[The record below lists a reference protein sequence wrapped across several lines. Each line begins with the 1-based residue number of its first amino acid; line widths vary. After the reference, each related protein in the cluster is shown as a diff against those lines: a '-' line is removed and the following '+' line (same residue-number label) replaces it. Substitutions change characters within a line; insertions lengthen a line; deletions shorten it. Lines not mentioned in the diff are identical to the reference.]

1 MLTTKNTKSSVAY
14 FSLCALCELCGAVF
28 RRLCKADIFSY
39 HKEHEGH
46 KENVSR
52 QLFQSFKPFKS
63 LRTFGCLY
71 RFARLSRLSRRLRP
85 CALDLV
91 PLTLR
96 ALRFASIWISGVHY
110 LLSGCKKEKRNRL
123 PSVRRNLPVPLKIR
137 TLESLSEFR
146 QLTLQSKPG
155 RS

>member
-63 LRTFGCLY
+63 LKSFKSLRTFGCLY

-96 ALRFASIWISGVHY
+96 ALRSALRVNLDLWGTLFIVWLQKGKAEQVTV
-110 LLSGCKKEKRNRL
+110 CK
-123 PSVRRNLPVPLKIR
+123 
-137 TLESLSEFR
+137 TESTCSA
-146 QLTLQSKPG
+146 
-155 RS
+155 